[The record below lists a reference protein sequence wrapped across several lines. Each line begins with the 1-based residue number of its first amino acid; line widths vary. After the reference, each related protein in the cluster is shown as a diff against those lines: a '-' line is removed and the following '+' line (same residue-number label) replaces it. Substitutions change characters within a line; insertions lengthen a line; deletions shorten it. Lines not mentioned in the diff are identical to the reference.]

1 MNKKRK
7 FAFYGCLLVFLAA
20 VAYLAGYYMR
30 QQEKEA
36 VYDRIAREAQVTA
49 APSPSS
55 DTEEETSPAPTEEAA
70 EKTVEIPVD
79 YDRLQQENPD
89 IYAWITIPDT
99 EVDYPI
105 LQRYDASY
113 YLNHTVDGQEGLPGS
128 IYTEALNSKDF
139 TDPNTVIYGHNMRD
153 GSMFGGLKQYMDAS
167 YMKEHSQI
175 IIYTPEHRLTYQVF
189 AAVTYDDR
197 HILQSFD
204 FRDDQSYQSFLDSL
218 RQVRNMSS
226 YIDEETAV
234 TTEDRILTLS
244 TCNGNEQERFLV
256 EAVLIDE
263 E

>member
-1 MNKKRK
+1 
-7 FAFYGCLLVFLAA
+7 
-20 VAYLAGYYMR
+20 
-30 QQEKEA
+30 
-36 VYDRIAREAQVTA
+36 
-49 APSPSS
+49 
-55 DTEEETSPAPTEEAA
+55 
-70 EKTVEIPVD
+70 
-79 YDRLQQENPD
+79 
-89 IYAWITIPDT
+89 
-99 EVDYPI
+99 
-105 LQRYDASY
+105 
-113 YLNHTVDGQEGLPGS
+113 
-128 IYTEALNSKDF
+128 
-139 TDPNTVIYGHNMRD
+139 
-153 GSMFGGLKQYMDAS
+153 MFGGLKQYMDAS

>member
-1 MNKKRK
+1 M
-7 FAFYGCLLVFLAA
+7 
-20 VAYLAGYYMR
+20 
-30 QQEKEA
+30 
-36 VYDRIAREAQVTA
+36 
-49 APSPSS
+49 
-55 DTEEETSPAPTEEAA
+55 
-70 EKTVEIPVD
+70 EIPVD
-79 YDRLQQENPD
+79 FDRLQQENPD

-189 AAVTYDDR
+189 AAVTYNDR